1 MARRLSHIPSGGA
14 RFPRHPDIMQD
25 QAAIKGGAERVLYVL
40 ATLARL
46 ERGATI
52 AELTRHTGLA
62 QSTLYR
68 QLSLLKRWG
77 FVIDRQNEYSPGPMC
92 VPLAWGFDQS
102 SFLIQASHEKLNELS
117 RASGESIGLLAAVRH
132 QVVCLDMVESSHSLR
147 CSFVKGRSLPLGK
160 GASAKALLAFMGPA
174 HQAHELDHLGDSA
187 QFDEAARSLLE
198 QQLADIRKQGHATSN
213 SEVDAGI
220 WGISAPVFQQH
231 GKTAA
236 AVITL
241 MAPWS
246 RAQGR
251 EQQLTDLIVRAASQ
265 ISSRLQNP

>member
-1 MARRLSHIPSGGA
+1 
-14 RFPRHPDIMQD
+14 MQD

-40 ATLARL
+40 ATLAKL

-52 AELTRHTGLA
+52 AELTHHTGLA

-77 FVIDRQNEYSPGPMC
+77 FVIDRQNEYAPGPMC

-102 SFLIQASHEKLNELS
+102 SFLIREAHDALNDLS

-132 QVVCLDMVESSHSLR
+132 QVVCLDMVESTHSLR

-160 GASAKALLAFMGPA
+160 GASAKALLAFMPA
-174 HQAHELDHLGDSA
+174 ARQAEELDQLGGDA
-187 QFDEAARSLLE
+187 QFDDDARTALA
-198 QQLADIRKQGHATSN
+198 QQLAGIRAQGHATSN
-213 SEVDAGI
+213 SEVDTGI
-220 WGISAPVFQQH
+220 WGISAPVYQQP
-231 GKTAA
+231 GKNAV

-251 EQQLTDLIVRAASQ
+251 EQQFTDLTVRAASH
-265 ISSRLQNP
+265 ISSRLQSL